1 MILPCFPLIVNEK
14 FSPAVFRRRAHP
26 GGFRPPGPEQPA
38 KYKTPSALTEGRS
51 VLLRVFFGRDKS
63 QCDTRH
69 CITAPNLASRFFGVN
84 RIGNTSDFSLVKL
97 TKIDTKSVFFR
108 KFARKSAGI
117 PGFRQKCVT
126 FSLSKSFK
134 FCEVSVF
141 VLFSSDS
148 HFPGKMPLL

>member
-14 FSPAVFRRRAHP
+14 LSPAVFRRRALP
-26 GGFRPPGPEQPA
+26 GSFRPPGPERPA

-97 TKIDTKSVFFR
+97 TKIDTKSGFFR
-108 KFARKSAGI
+108 KVARKSDGI
-117 PGFRQKCVT
+117 LCFRQNCVT

-134 FCEVSVF
+134 FCEVSVSS
-141 VLFSSDS
+141 VFSRDS
-148 HFPGKMPLL
+148 HFPGNTPSS